1 MDVSQTL
8 QLVVAVVIDLATTII
23 AIATR
28 RSCYIA
34 TKLSDTKCRT
44 KRAWD
49 SWSRR
54 DRIQPNQ
61 FQAKWQNRA

>member
-1 MDVSQTL
+1 MFLSIQTL

-23 AIATR
+23 AIATS

-44 KRAWD
+44 KHGILGQ
-49 SWSRR
+49 SETE
-54 DRIQPNQ
+54 
-61 FQAKWQNRA
+61 FKTAKSISS